1 MTVLHMLDTD
11 TASYILKGR
20 SHLVAQRL
28 AEVPPSSVCI
38 SAVTQAELLYGL
50 KALPAD
56 HRLNRAVEQ
65 FLHLLHV
72 LAWDGEAARWYA
84 EIRHRLKT
92 TGQPIGEM
100 DTMIAA
106 HAIAAGATLVSNNT
120 RHFGR
125 IEAPLTLVNWTA
137 D

>member
-1 MTVLHMLDTD
+1 VTVLHMLDTD
-11 TASYILKGR
+11 TASYILRGR

-50 KALPAD
+50 RSLSAD
-56 HRLNRAVEQ
+56 HRLHRAVEQ
-65 FLHLLHV
+65 FLHMLHI

-84 EIRHRLKT
+84 DIRYRLKT
-92 TGQPIGEM
+92 TGQPICEM

-125 IEAPLTLVNWTA
+125 IDAPLTLVNWTA